1 MQKVSA
7 RGLAEIAAHEGI
19 VDAPYFDSAGVLTLG
34 IGHTASAGP
43 PDPAK
48 NRRIYAISEIMDIFA
63 RDIAKFE
70 ARVRKAFTRPLTQAQ
85 FDAAVSFDFNTGGID
100 RATWVKQFNAGN
112 ISAARAS
119 FMNWRKPAE
128 IIPRRQKER
137 ALFFDGK
144 YSSDGYATVYP
155 ANQSGQVLWARGQRI
170 NVMDLMDRPIPPAP
184 PADKPRTVPPSVALP
199 TQETAP
205 EASGGGRKG
214 ILAAVVL
221 ALAATAAWFSKGI
234 CELTGF
240 FCGG

>member
-19 VDAPYFDSAGVLTLG
+19 VDAPYKDSVNVWTIG

-48 NRRIYAISEIMDIFA
+48 NRRVYAVSEVMDIFA

-85 FDAAVSFDFNTGGID
+85 FDAAVSFDFNTGGIHK
-100 RATWVKQFNAGN
+100 ATWVKQFNAGN

-137 ALFFDGK
+137 ALFFDGE

-170 NVMDLMDRPIPPAP
+170 NVMELMDRPIPPAP
-184 PADKPRTVPPSVALP
+184 PADEPEPVRPPEPAPDDQPTPAPLPRPRAGIMGIIIAGLAALG
-199 TQETAP
+199 AWV
-205 EASGGGRKG
+205 ASGWCD
-214 ILAAVVL
+214 VVGL
-221 ALAATAAWFSKGI
+221 
-234 CELTGF
+234 